1 MPPTPRARAHAQFKK
16 LGVADPA
23 AWAAREEDHPSL
35 SRWVLLTG
43 LWRCVE
49 ASDDGAWIAART
61 EEEDDD
67 PIRGAIRRML
77 DCGIDPADLT
87 AVVREM
93 QISALDNACRLL
105 DDGEHGIE
113 DLREAITEVV
123 EWQLAELDSESG
135 ELGRPIE
142 ELHDEFREFD
152 PTGRRGQPK
161 RRPRRA
167 RGTRSPT

>member
-1 MPPTPRARAHAQFKK
+1 MPPIPRARAHAQFRK

-23 AWAAREEDHPSL
+23 AWAAREQDHPAI

-49 ASDDGAWIAART
+49 ANDDGAWIAAHS
-61 EEEDDD
+61 EDEED
-67 PIRGAIRRML
+67 PIATALRRMV

-93 QISALDNACRLL
+93 QISALENACKLL

-123 EWQLAELDSESG
+123 EWQLAELDSESAD
-135 ELGRPIE
+135 LGRPIE
-142 ELHDEFREFD
+142 GLQEEFREFD
-152 PTGRRGQPK
+152 PTGRRGNPK
-161 RRPRRA
+161 KRPRRA

>member
-1 MPPTPRARAHAQFKK
+1 MPPIPRARAHAQFKK
-16 LGVADPA
+16 LEVADPA
-23 AWAAREEDHPSL
+23 AWAAREQEHPAI

-49 ASDDGAWIAART
+49 ANDDGAWIDAHSA
-61 EEEDDD
+61 DDED
-67 PIRGAIRRML
+67 PIAAAIRRMI

-93 QISALDNACRLL
+93 QISALENACRLL
-105 DDGEHGIE
+105 DDGEHGIG

-142 ELHDEFREFD
+142 ELHEEFREFD
-152 PTGRRGQPK
+152 PTGRGGNPK
-161 RRPRRA
+161 KRPRRA